1 MFNIAG
7 NRCRMVVWI
16 NYQHRIVYVKFIGA
30 QKEYNKIDIRT
41 V

>member
-16 NYQHRIVYVKFIGA
+16 NYQHHIVYVKFIGA
-30 QKEYNKIDIRT
+30 QKEYNKIYIST